1 MRQQSPVPPRQEN
14 QVQATG
20 DKDADEEVVPEEAL
34 TNDMVDDADA
44 STAQHTHH
52 QSGASREKSKI

>member
-1 MRQQSPVPPRQEN
+1 M
-14 QVQATG
+14 G